1 MSCFQGAQI
10 CTYQHLPLITL
21 GSANSNI
28 SLGRWE
34 AEIQASF
41 RVSSPS
47 LGLHGSASSCC
58 VSLTECMSNTLSGN
72 QTGEKSETKT
82 CSKKFQGLSLLLKE
96 GLKMFQWKKLHNVLE
111 VLEGHLTDLL
121 RAMVCGKK
129 QSRSLQA
136 YSKLLF
142 WWESTELQNKNTVS
156 FHEWWRR
163 GLLLHLGGWRV
174 CVT

>member
-21 GSANSNI
+21 RSANSNI
-28 SLGRWE
+28 SLERWE

-82 CSKKFQGLSLLLKE
+82 CSKKSQGLSLLLKE